1 MHSTGSSPCAVLP
14 RRGAARAFHKGR
26 GGGGNAPG
34 PKIRGITGIYHK
46 SVLFAHFAGRPCS
59 VVHGGGYK
67 GLCPLP
73 ERVESAAHPHAP
85 HEFWWAGSWAWGSH
99 RIAPPDPPTLFHR
112 LWNTLRRN
120 PSHHPDRGR
129 NDVVAGRGPRPARVR
144 CSKLC
149 RRCPRPVRGG
159 AAVTPTH
166 SGPEFGSVHPMRCS
180 ICSARALAH
189 ALYIWTG
196 LIPVAGVPWNEEWE
210 GGEGKGYPPQRS
222 AGLAPQRA
230 LQSNLTGFCCF
241 AVCSGVQRRAPGCT
255 GVQRCAPVC
264 NGVQRC
270 ATVCNGVHR
279 CVPVCNGVHRCAPV
293 CTGAHRC
300 APVCNGEQ
308 R

>member
-26 GGGGNAPG
+26 NAPG

-46 SVLFAHFAGRPCS
+46 SVLFAHFAGRS
-59 VVHGGGYK
+59 GSIVHGGGYK

-196 LIPVAGVPWNEEWE
+196 LIPVAG
-210 GGEGKGYPPQRS
+210 
-222 AGLAPQRA
+222 
-230 LQSNLTGFCCF
+230 